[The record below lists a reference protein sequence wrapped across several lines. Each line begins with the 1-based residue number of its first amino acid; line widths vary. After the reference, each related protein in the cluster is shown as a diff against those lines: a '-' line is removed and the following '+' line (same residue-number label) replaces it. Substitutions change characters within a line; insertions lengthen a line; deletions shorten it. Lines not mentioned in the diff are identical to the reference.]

1 MSMSAPRNGRASEA
15 EDSRPL
21 HVQIRSILEER
32 VASGSYPLG
41 SLLPTE
47 LELAREF
54 ETSRF
59 TIREALRYLH
69 DRGYVERRQGVGT
82 RVVSQGPRARYSLS
96 VGSLEEL
103 FQVAEDTFFVIHE
116 HRMEELDGELAELV
130 GGTEGE
136 RWLRLEAMRWTEP
149 GGRPICYVQS
159 FIPERFAGLLP
170 EIKTLVGPMFALIE
184 RHAGEPIEKTVQE
197 IAALPMP
204 AEMARMVCQTPEAW
218 ALRLLRRYVTR
229 SGVIITSLNWHPSD
243 RMTYVMEIHRAARD
257 G

>member
-1 MSMSAPRNGRASEA
+1 MNISDSRAVKAPDG
-15 EDSRPL
+15 EDPRPL
-21 HVQIRSILEER
+21 HVRIRSLLEDR
-32 VASGSYPLG
+32 VASGVYPLG

-69 DRGYVERRQGVGT
+69 ERGYVERRQGVGT
-82 RVVSQGPRARYSLS
+82 RVVSEGARARYSLS

-103 FQVAEDTFFVIHE
+103 FQVAAGTFYVVL
-116 HRMEELDGELAELV
+116 EEGIVTLDAETAELV

-136 RWLRLEAMRWTEP
+136 AWLRLRGMRWTEP
-149 GGRPICYVQS
+149 GGRPICFVESY
-159 FIPERFAGLLP
+159 IPERFAHLLD
-170 EIKTLVGPMFALIE
+170 ELKSVKGPMFGLLE
-184 RHAGEPIEKTVQE
+184 RHAGEPIQKTVQE

-204 AEMARMVCQTPEAW
+204 TEMARLVCQTPEAW

-229 SGVIITSLNWHPSD
+229 NGVLITSLNWHPSD
-243 RMTYVMEIHRAARD
+243 QMTYVMEIRRAAPPD
-257 G
+257 